1 MRTFAKVSNIIAIVL
16 LVVAILFQSMAIYA
30 VTTRDTVKELAENQW
45 LIPVWIASLVLLIL
59 ALVLGLLFKKKERIN
74 LLPLLLAAAG
84 TLFSLMVAM
93 ALWNALPSQVN
104 LNSIN
109 QTQGL
114 TVWRLIYRHLSS
126 VVAGVFIMM
135 ACHLNGKASR
145 DERIQRENDMYK
157 EHYDLSGKVLF
168 KDEEST
174 IGLNQY
180 GEDFG
185 EKKPARRLKRSQRA
199 AQRKG
204 E

>member
-1 MRTFAKVSNIIAIVL
+1 MRTFAKVCNITAIVFL
-16 LVVAILFQSMAIYA
+16 TIATVIQGFA
-30 VTTRDTVKELAENQW
+30 VHAVGKSNVTALTENRW
-45 LIPVWIASLVLLIL
+45 LMPVWIAALVLLPV
-59 ALVLGLLFKKKERIN
+59 ALVLGMLFKKKERIN
-74 LLPLLLAAAG
+74 LLPLLLAAVG
-84 TLFSLMVAM
+84 TLFSLLVAL

-126 VVAGVFIMM
+126 AAAGVLVMV

-145 DERIQRENDMYK
+145 DERIQHENDMYK

-185 EKKPARRLKRSQRA
+185 EKKPARRLKRSQRV

>member
-45 LIPVWIASLVLLIL
+45 LIPAWIASLVLLIL

-168 KDEEST
+168 KDAEST